1 VNEAA
6 KISGYS
12 ASRNRR
18 LSASEY
24 FCCFLTPFCH
34 QLLGGNH
41 NTWDIAIISNKMLV
55 SVGDLPVV
63 VALDYSSIRLQL
75 N

>member
-24 FCCFLTPFCH
+24 FCCFLTPFVTSYWVAITTHGTLPSFQTKCWF
-34 QLLGGNH
+34 LL
-41 NTWDIAIISNKMLV
+41 AI
-55 SVGDLPVV
+55 LPVV
-63 VALDYSSIRLQL
+63 VALDYSSIRLG
-75 N
+75 